1 MTSETVVI
9 LMDVVERKH
18 LWRRVVVW
26 RVDRFRVKRRS
37 GWVLSIVYV
46 FYGVVGELLGWL
58 NICSCGGGILRIWGL
73 VCAAEGGFVTFV
85 EFRVTGS
92 DVAVTCG

>member
-9 LMDVVERKH
+9 LRDVVERKY
-18 LWRRVVVW
+18 LWGRVVVW
-26 RVDRFRVKRRS
+26 RVDRLRVKRRS

-46 FYGVVGELLGWL
+46 FYGVVGELLRWL
-58 NICSCGGGILRIWGL
+58 NICSCGGVVRRGILRIWGL

-85 EFRVTGS
+85 EFRG
-92 DVAVTCG
+92 DG

>member
-58 NICSCGGGILRIWGL
+58 NIAVLVVGGG
-73 VCAAEGGFVTFV
+73 
-85 EFRVTGS
+85 GS
-92 DVAVTCG
+92 SLWYIAYFAPRGEVSSLLWSLGDGS